1 MQFSLAFQVK
11 QQPWYAVL
19 QVVTQALSIVVLLS
33 VTRWGKR
40 REEHSSKLE
49 RGDRDLTHIPLARTQ
64 PYGHGGW
71 EM

>member
-1 MQFSLAFQVK
+1 MQFSPAFLVK

-19 QVVTQALSIVVLLS
+19 QVVTQALPIVVLLS
-33 VTRWGKR
+33 VSRWGKR
-40 REEHSSKLE
+40 REDHSSRLE
-49 RGDRDLTHIPLARTQ
+49 RGDRGLTHIPLARTR

>member
-1 MQFSLAFQVK
+1 MQFSPAFLVK

-19 QVVTQALSIVVLLS
+19 QVVTQALPIVVLLS
-33 VTRWGKR
+33 VSRWGKR
-40 REEHSSKLE
+40 REDHLSRLE
-49 RGDRDLTHIPLARTQ
+49 RGDRGLTHISLARTW